1 MQHASVLPFR
11 AEAARQIVAC
21 GTLPEMAGHQLGIRP
36 TTREDGM
43 ATESELAEVRPRLLG
58 MIAEDRI
65 TTVRIGRPAPGV
77 TGRFHALTD
86 LCSTVS
92 DVLDE
97 LGVGAVVPAHDL
109 APIAPGQRICGP
121 AITLRYVPVGGN
133 PGALYARGAKPLL
146 ADRELYGVGEAG
158 DIGVFDCGGIAD
170 WSVLGGLS
178 ASWAQ
183 RLGIAGCVVDG
194 GVRDVDSLRAMGFPV
209 WSRGRTPIT
218 GRQRMEAVEING
230 TVRIGR
236 ARVRPGDLV
245 VADGTGVCV
254 IPAEDVD
261 AVIDR
266 CEESERAES
275 RVLSLIAEGASARDV
290 TAALP
295 ADQW

>member
-1 MQHASVLPFR
+1 
-11 AEAARQIVAC
+11 
-21 GTLPEMAGHQLGIRP
+21 
-36 TTREDGM
+36 M
-43 ATESELAEVRPRLLG
+43 ATASELDSIRPRLLG
-58 MIAEDRI
+58 MIAEERI
-65 TTVRIGRPAPGV
+65 TAVRIARQEPAV
-77 TGRFHALTD
+77 IARFLALTD

-97 LGVGAVVPAHDL
+97 LGVGAAVPAHDL
-109 APIAPGQRICGP
+109 APIADGQRICGP
-121 AITLRYVPVGGN
+121 AITLRYVPVGGS
-133 PGALYARGAKPLL
+133 PGALYGRGEKPLL

-158 DIGVFDCGGIAD
+158 DVGVFDCGGIRD

-183 RLGIAGCVVDG
+183 RLGIAGCIVDG
-194 GVRDVDSLRAMGFPV
+194 GVRDVDSVRAMGFPV

-230 TVRIGR
+230 TVRIGP
-236 ARVRPGDLV
+236 AQVRPGDLV

-254 IPAEDVD
+254 VPAEHIG
-261 AVIDR
+261 AVLDR

-275 RVLSLIAEGASARDV
+275 RVLSLIAEGATAGDV
-290 TAALP
+290 TAVLP